1 MICSAFCLCSQAST
15 SSHLKDIITFRARRS
30 PLFIGSV
37 AWYHP
42 SGYRSNAGMN
52 MNYLKHSLNY
62 LAFNW
67 RLYLEAE
74 GATFVPLLVDKK
86 SLSPIPLFLWNN
98 ETVSCL
104 WRVSQVQ
111 AMLSSCFRDLNGMK
125 MVLYLL
131 YFMFCLHKA
140 SEGLSLFFS
149 LSRNWIKRHALA
161 SRSSSQISQPV
172 RLPSVLS
179 QTVLEPSPRL
189 FFSALTSYSTCMKS
203 GELIHMG
210 LLWCWMLCKIGAFRG
225 TWTKEITKIN
235 Q

>member
-1 MICSAFCLCSQAST
+1 MGWKWSCISCTSCSVFTRQVRVWAF
-15 SSHLKDIITFRARRS
+15 
-30 PLFIGSV
+30 
-37 AWYHP
+37 
-42 SGYRSNAGMN
+42 
-52 MNYLKHSLNY
+52 
-62 LAFNW
+62 
-67 RLYLEAE
+67 
-74 GATFVPLLVDKK
+74 
-86 SLSPIPLFLWNN
+86 
-98 ETVSCL
+98 
-104 WRVSQVQ
+104 
-111 AMLSSCFRDLNGMK
+111 
-125 MVLYLL
+125 
-131 YFMFCLHKA
+131 
-140 SEGLSLFFS
+140 FFF

-235 Q
+235 LVIFYYINVCLCLVIPCIDFNLFSIYAFKSRRHACRCLLLGACFFPHAHNNAMISITESTALLGPLVTSSIYKMQESALQL